1 MVWTRKASLKGNK
14 PVSAKD
20 AEQLAANL
28 TLRLYRQKNGIPV
41 RFYPFSEFVKEYIE
55 EYTLYKKTRTQL
67 KDKAVLKTFIKMF
80 LDIEYVKDFDD
91 LILKQYI
98 SRRLSL
104 GKEKATINRELG
116 HSNTKVTEQVYYH
129 SSNQ

>member
-55 EYTLYKKTRTQL
+55 EYTLYKKPRTQL
-67 KDKAVLKTFIKMF
+67 RDKAVLKTFIKMF

-98 SRRLSL
+98 AKKRKKLPL
-104 GKEKATINRELG
+104 
-116 HSNTKVTEQVYYH
+116 TE
-129 SSNQ
+129 N